1 MAYTNTGHKRPTAII
16 IKKTVG
22 AGAPT
27 TETTL
32 SLLDSFVYN
41 SVTYPA
47 ITKDALTKL
56 SLEDYSTRFN
66 ALQAH
71 INTDLQATY
80 PGINLVFAESDFDVV
95 DLTACPR

>member
-1 MAYTNTGHKRPTAII
+1 MAYSNTGHKRPTEII

-27 TETTL
+27 VVTTI
-32 SLLDSFVYN
+32 SLLDSFVE
-41 SVTYPA
+41 YPA
-47 ITKDALTKL
+47 ISLDALSKL

-66 ALQAH
+66 ALQAY
-71 INTDLQATY
+71 INVYLQDTY
-80 PGINLVFAESDFDVV
+80 PGINLTFGVEDYDII

>member
-16 IKKTVG
+16 IKKAVG

-27 TETTL
+27 VETTL

-41 SVTYPA
+41 SVTYAA
-47 ITKDALTKL
+47 ITEDALTKL

-66 ALQAH
+66 ALQSH
-71 INTDLQATY
+71 INNDLQVTY
-80 PGINLVFAESDFDVV
+80 PGINLTFDVEDYDVV
-95 DLTACPR
+95 DLTACPI

>member
-16 IKKTVG
+16 IKKAVG
-22 AGAPT
+22 TGTPT

-47 ITKDALTKL
+47 ITEDALTKL
-56 SLEDYSTRFN
+56 NLEDYSARFN
-66 ALQAH
+66 ALQSH
-71 INTDLQATY
+71 INNDLQANY
-80 PGINLVFAESDFDVV
+80 PGINLVFAERDFDVV
-95 DLTACPR
+95 VLTSCPL